1 MLKSIRGT
9 YERMKS
15 CVRSKNVL
23 SDFFKKPNKC
33 FTGEVLSPVF
43 FSIYVNDF
51 EMDFLT
57 KNLWPSLR
65 I

>member
-1 MLKSIRGT
+1 MEKKKLSCIVIRGKMLKSIRGT

-33 FTGEVLSPVF
+33 FTGEVLSPEF
-43 FSIYVNDF
+43 FLF
-51 EMDFLT
+51 M
-57 KNLWPSLR
+57 
-65 I
+65 